1 MYDGTLKFDTKL
13 EESGFKTGMDNL
25 GSIASGGMDG
35 IKSLFSSAMDAIGQV
50 VSKGLDSAFQFGKET
65 VQTGMDFSSAL
76 SQIGATLGYSVDV
89 LHDSTTQA
97 YQDMQTLTEK
107 AEEMGAKTAFTA
119 TQAAEGLN
127 ILAMNGYTA
136 AESVGMIDSVLN
148 MASAGSLGMADSAK
162 YIAVA
167 MKGFT
172 NESDNFADSAEASRY
187 YADMISKGATMAA
200 TSVDELG
207 RAFSGSSALA
217 NTFGQSSKEMEV
229 ALLRLAEQGTV
240 AEEATTSLKN
250 ILMNI
255 YTPSSQAKEVFD
267 QIGGFSGFDD
277 SGKEKDLNTAADEL
291 NQMLLTYANGNKE
304 IYDSM
309 LNDIFSSRGATAFA
323 KMMASS
329 EEKVQQFYEG
339 LENAS
344 GSASQQAAAQLDNLT
359 GDIQLFTSALDGLRI
374 SLFKSV
380 DAPFRQAV
388 QKATGYLDKLNEEF
402 KKNSWNGLG
411 TFLGSFFADG
421 LKEISS
427 YIPQALQNARNFTKA
442 FLKGLSVK
450 KTSLAKTASKIVLT
464 FIQSGADALSDNF
477 SILIPTATEGFLTV
491 IEELTKPENLSKTTD
506 AGIQL
511 LTAVGEGFGKSS
523 GILID
528 KIPAITEN
536 LKQSFSEHHDELQ
549 SAGEAILSGIADGLG
564 VPKNWNDVNA
574 KLTEGFQNI
583 DFAEITKNLS
593 KMIIGVTDSA
603 GNFIDGL
610 DWSVIGGSIGE
621 ALNGVDFNGIL
632 SSMLGLMTTAVK
644 NSPELLKGLA
654 NEIDAETAAQLATI
668 GVNLLIGKEMIGA
681 LVTYVTSETA
691 LASLAPAM
699 GTLFSK
705 CAPAIGAAIV
715 GWDIGTLIYNAN
727 KESIDEGM
735 AKIIDD
741 AKNQLYTLKALWDW
755 TFNNKSGLSV
765 QQLYR
770 NIALDA
776 TASGVGFQSD
786 QYRKM
791 VADWGN
797 EDIYEAFG
805 NGNGMNFNAFEDSVK
820 EKLDS
825 VKWLIN
831 DTVNSEE
838 VKQSGQKFS
847 ETFAAGIIGSTAI
860 EDAMHGKTNINALFG
875 ETDTSSAE
883 QSGRD
888 MMQLFADGIK
898 ENAYLP
904 ENEIKAFADF
914 GQKNL
919 GFSVPEEG
927 ALSEADTWMPDMMQ
941 LLANGIKNNS
951 YLVED
956 NITSLTSEIKNNIT
970 DVVDSAFNWGW
981 DMLVNFNNG
990 VVDAFNSVIH
1000 TVSNVASS
1008 IKSYLGFSEPEKGAL
1023 SDFHTFAPDM
1033 MSLFAEGIRQKQKL
1047 VLMQAE
1053 TLAEN
1058 LSGIFQNPVEIGTA
1072 VLSDNLQ
1079 LPDFKPETQKFKI
1092 DTSENYEI
1100 TFETAEFPEIPE
1112 FQNSAVIFDVPEMP
1126 EMQNPEISLKVPEM
1140 PEFPEFETAE
1150 ITFRIPEMPVLEN
1163 PEISLNSP
1171 ELPEIQNP
1179 EIAFSV
1185 PEIAFDVPELPELN
1199 LILPEI
1205 PEFESHEIKLETPS
1219 IPELYLSSPELSE
1232 IESPEIGFSV
1242 PEIAFDVPEL
1252 PELGTSEIAF
1262 QLPEIPE
1269 LNLIS
1274 PDVPELE
1281 SPAISLKIPN
1291 IQEICFASPELPEI
1305 QNPEISFDVPELIF
1319 STPEFPEMP
1328 ELSLVSPDIPEF
1340 ENLELNFNSP
1350 EVPEIQVPEIPEI
1363 SLISPDMPEL
1373 ENPEISLEIPD
1384 MPEIYFSSPEIPE
1397 LESPEITLIS
1407 PEMPAVPD
1415 VNVPELPEISPAE
1428 IGLKLVKLPS
1438 EAFTGPELPEI
1449 KNPEITLNSPEIPES
1464 IQILIDERTL
1474 QALQNAE
1481 LSVMQNSAKT
1491 SPVTEMINNHY
1502 HTINQNTVQNPTAEK
1517 KPPELTIYSTIEMNE
1532 QEFGSA
1538 VKKVI
1543 LDENSMSGGWF
1554 I

>member
-1 MYDGTLKFDTKL
+1 MIFDMYDGTLKFDTKL
-13 EESGFKTGMDNL
+13 EESGFKTGIDNL
-25 GSIASGGMDG
+25 GSIASSGMDG
-35 IKSLFSSAMDAIGQV
+35 LKSLFSSAMDSITQA
-50 VSKGLDSAFQFGKET
+50 VSKGLDAAFSFGKET

-76 SQIGATLGYSVDV
+76 SQIGATLGYSVDM

-97 YQDMQTLTEK
+97 YQDMQILTDK
-107 AEEMGAKTAFTA
+107 AEEMGEKTAFTA

-172 NESDNFADSAEASRY
+172 NEADNFADSAEASQY

-267 QIGGFSGFDD
+267 QIGGFSAFDAN
-277 SGKEKDLNTAADEL
+277 GQEKELNAAADEL

-323 KMMASS
+323 KMVASS

-380 DAPFRQAV
+380 DAPLREAV

-411 TFLGSFFADG
+411 TFLGSFLADG

-536 LKQSFSEHHDELQ
+536 LKQNFSEHHDELQ

-564 VPKNWNDVNA
+564 VPKSWNDVNA

-621 ALNGVDFNGIL
+621 ALNGVDFDGII
-632 SSMLGLMTTAVK
+632 SSMLNLMTTAVK

-654 NEIDAETAAQLATI
+654 NELDAETAAQLATI

-727 KESIDEGM
+727 KDSIDEGL
-735 AKIIDD
+735 AEIVDGFKD
-741 AKNQLYTLKALWDW
+741 AGYHIKAIWDW
-755 TFNNKSGLSV
+755 IFNNSSGLSY
-765 QQLYR
+765 QQIYE
-770 NIALDA
+770 NIALDE
-776 TASGVGFQSD
+776 TASGSGFQSNV
-786 QYRKM
+786 YRKL
-791 VADWGN
+791 VL
-797 EDIYEAFG
+797 
-805 NGNGMNFNAFEDSVK
+805 NFDVDTAEEEINSKMET
-820 EKLDS
+820 
-825 VKWLIN
+825 VKWLLGEN
-831 DTVNSEE
+831 AESEE

-847 ETFAAGIIGSTAI
+847 ETFAAGITESTAI

-1023 SDFHTFAPDM
+1023 SDFHTFSPDM
-1033 MSLFAEGIRQKQKL
+1033 MALFADGIRQKQKL
-1047 VLMQAE
+1047 VLTQAE

-1058 LSGIFQNPVEIGTA
+1058 LSSVFSSPVEAGKA
-1072 VLSDNLQ
+1072 VLNGEISM
-1079 LPDFKPETQKFKI
+1079 PEIPEPENQKFKI

-1100 TFETAEFPEIPE
+1100 TFETEDFPEIPE
-1112 FQNSAVIFDVPEMP
+1112 FQNPEIVFDVSETPELSLDSPELP
-1126 EMQNPEISLKVPEM
+1126 EMQAPEISLEA
-1140 PEFPEFETAE
+1140 PEFPEIYF
-1150 ITFRIPEMPVLEN
+1150 
-1163 PEISLNSP
+1163 NSP
-1171 ELPEIQNP
+1171 ELPEI
-1179 EIAFSV
+1179 
-1185 PEIAFDVPELPELN
+1185 
-1199 LILPEI
+1199 
-1205 PEFESHEIKLETPS
+1205 
-1219 IPELYLSSPELSE
+1219 
-1232 IESPEIGFSV
+1232 
-1242 PEIAFDVPEL
+1242 
-1252 PELGTSEIAF
+1252 
-1262 QLPEIPE
+1262 
-1269 LNLIS
+1269 
-1274 PDVPELE
+1274 
-1281 SPAISLKIPN
+1281 
-1291 IQEICFASPELPEI
+1291 
-1305 QNPEISFDVPELIF
+1305 
-1319 STPEFPEMP
+1319 
-1328 ELSLVSPDIPEF
+1328 
-1340 ENLELNFNSP
+1340 EN
-1350 EVPEIQVPEIPEI
+1350 
-1363 SLISPDMPEL
+1363 
-1373 ENPEISLEIPD
+1373 
-1384 MPEIYFSSPEIPE
+1384 
-1397 LESPEITLIS
+1397 PEITLIS
-1407 PEMPAVPD
+1407 PE
-1415 VNVPELPEISPAE
+1415 VPEIESPKIFLEVPEIPEISPAE
-1428 IGLKLVKLPS
+1428 IGLKVMKLPS
-1438 EAFTGPELPEI
+1438 EAFTSPKLPEI
-1449 KNPEITLNSPEIPES
+1449 ENPEFSLETPDIPET
-1464 IQILIDERTL
+1464 IQIQIDERAL

-1481 LSVMQNSAKT
+1481 FSVMQNSTKT

-1502 HTINQNTVQNPTAEK
+1502 HTINKSTVQNLPAEK
-1517 KPPELTIYSTIEMNE
+1517 KPSELTIYSTIEMNE

>member
-1 MYDGTLKFDTKL
+1 MIFDMYDGTLKFDTKL
-13 EESGFKTGMDNL
+13 EESGFKTGIDNL
-25 GSIASGGMDG
+25 GSIASSGMDG
-35 IKSLFSSAMDAIGQV
+35 LKSLFSSAMDSITQA
-50 VSKGLDSAFQFGKET
+50 VSKGLDAAFSFGKET

-76 SQIGATLGYSVDV
+76 SQIGATLGYSVDM

-97 YQDMQTLTEK
+97 YQDMQILTDK

-172 NESDNFADSAEASRY
+172 NEADNFADSAEASQY

-380 DAPFRQAV
+380 DAPFRQVV

-411 TFLGSFFADG
+411 TFLGSFLADG

-564 VPKNWNDVNA
+564 VPKSWNDVNA

-621 ALNGVDFNGIL
+621 ALNGVDFDGII
-632 SSMLGLMTTAVK
+632 SSMLNLMTTAVK

-654 NEIDAETAAQLATI
+654 NELDAETAAQLATI

-727 KESIDEGM
+727 KDSIDEGL
-735 AKIIDD
+735 AEIVDGFKD
-741 AKNQLYTLKALWDW
+741 AGYHIKAIWDW
-755 TFNNKSGLSV
+755 IFNNSSGLSY
-765 QQLYR
+765 QQIYE
-770 NIALDA
+770 NIALDE
-776 TASGVGFQSD
+776 TASGSGFQSNV
-786 QYRKM
+786 YRKL
-791 VADWGN
+791 VL
-797 EDIYEAFG
+797 
-805 NGNGMNFNAFEDSVK
+805 NFDVDTAEEEINSKMET
-820 EKLDS
+820 
-825 VKWLIN
+825 VKWLLGEN
-831 DTVNSEE
+831 AESEE

-847 ETFAAGIIGSTAI
+847 ETFAAGITESTAI

-1023 SDFHTFAPDM
+1023 SDFHTYAPDM
-1033 MSLFAEGIRQKQKL
+1033 MSLFADGIRQKQKL
-1047 VLMQAE
+1047 VLTQAE

-1058 LSGIFQNPVEIGTA
+1058 LSSVFSSPVEAGKA
-1072 VLSDNLQ
+1072 VLNGEISM
-1079 LPDFKPETQKFKI
+1079 PEIPELENQKFKI

-1100 TFETAEFPEIPE
+1100 TFETEDFPEIPE
-1112 FQNSAVIFDVPEMP
+1112 FQNPEILFDVPETP
-1126 EMQNPEISLKVPEM
+1126 ELSLDSPELPEVQAPEISLEA
-1140 PEFPEFETAE
+1140 PEFPEIYF
-1150 ITFRIPEMPVLEN
+1150 
-1163 PEISLNSP
+1163 NSP
-1171 ELPEIQNP
+1171 ELPEI
-1179 EIAFSV
+1179 
-1185 PEIAFDVPELPELN
+1185 
-1199 LILPEI
+1199 
-1205 PEFESHEIKLETPS
+1205 
-1219 IPELYLSSPELSE
+1219 
-1232 IESPEIGFSV
+1232 
-1242 PEIAFDVPEL
+1242 
-1252 PELGTSEIAF
+1252 
-1262 QLPEIPE
+1262 
-1269 LNLIS
+1269 
-1274 PDVPELE
+1274 
-1281 SPAISLKIPN
+1281 
-1291 IQEICFASPELPEI
+1291 
-1305 QNPEISFDVPELIF
+1305 
-1319 STPEFPEMP
+1319 
-1328 ELSLVSPDIPEF
+1328 
-1340 ENLELNFNSP
+1340 EN
-1350 EVPEIQVPEIPEI
+1350 
-1363 SLISPDMPEL
+1363 
-1373 ENPEISLEIPD
+1373 
-1384 MPEIYFSSPEIPE
+1384 
-1397 LESPEITLIS
+1397 PEITLIS
-1407 PEMPAVPD
+1407 PE
-1415 VNVPELPEISPAE
+1415 VPEIESPKIFLEVPEIPEISPAE
-1428 IGLKLVKLPS
+1428 IGLKVMKLPS
-1438 EAFTGPELPEI
+1438 EAFTSPKLPEI
-1449 KNPEITLNSPEIPES
+1449 ENPEFSLETPDIPET
-1464 IQILIDERTL
+1464 IQIQIDERAL

-1481 LSVMQNSAKT
+1481 FSVMQNSTKT

-1502 HTINQNTVQNPTAEK
+1502 HTINKSTVQNLPAEK
-1517 KPPELTIYSTIEMNE
+1517 KPSELTIYSTIEMNE

>member
-1 MYDGTLKFDTKL
+1 MIFDMYDGTLKFDTKL
-13 EESGFKTGMDNL
+13 EESGFKTGIDNL
-25 GSIASGGMDG
+25 GSIASSGMDG
-35 IKSLFSSAMDAIGQV
+35 LKSLFSSAMDSITQA
-50 VSKGLDSAFQFGKET
+50 VSKGLDAAFSFGKET

-76 SQIGATLGYSVDV
+76 SQIGATLGYSVDM

-97 YQDMQTLTEK
+97 YQDMQILTDK

-172 NESDNFADSAEASRY
+172 NEADNFADSAEASQY
-187 YADMISKGATMAA
+187 YADLISKGATMAA

-255 YTPSSQAKEVFD
+255 YTPSSQAKEVFE
-267 QIGGFSGFDD
+267 QIGGFSAFDAN
-277 SGKEKDLNTAADEL
+277 GQEKELNAAADEL
-291 NQMLLTYANGNKE
+291 NQMLLNYANGNKE
-304 IYDSM
+304 IYDAM
-309 LNDIFSSRGATAFA
+309 LNDIFSSRGSTAFA

-329 EEKVQQFYEG
+329 EETIQKFYTGIE
-339 LENAS
+339 EAS
-344 GSASQQAAAQLDNLT
+344 GSASQQAEEQLDNLT
-359 GDIQLFTSALDGLRI
+359 GDITIFQSALDGLRI

-380 DAPFRQAV
+380 DAPFRDVV

-411 TFLGSFFADG
+411 TFLGSFLADG

-450 KTSLAKTASKIVLT
+450 KTSLAKTASKIILT
-464 FIQSGADALSDNF
+464 FIQSGADAISDNV
-477 SILIPTATEGFLTV
+477 SILIPTVTEGFLTV

-583 DFAEITKNLS
+583 DFAEITSNLS

-603 GNFIDGL
+603 GNFIDGI

-621 ALNGVDFNGIL
+621 ALNGVDFDGII
-632 SSMLGLMTTAVK
+632 SSMLNLMTTAVK

-727 KESIDEGM
+727 KDSIDDGM

-941 LLANGIKNNS
+941 LFSDGIKDNA
-951 YLVED
+951 YLVE
-956 NITSLTSEIKNNIT
+956 NSLASLTGNIENNIT

-1023 SDFHTFAPDM
+1023 SDFHTYAPDM

-1058 LSGIFQNPVEIGTA
+1058 LSSVFSSPIEAGKA
-1072 VLSDNLQ
+1072 VLNGEISMPE
-1079 LPDFKPETQKFKI
+1079 LPELENQNFKI

-1100 TFETAEFPEIPE
+1100 TFETEDFPEIPE
-1112 FQNSAVIFDVPEMP
+1112 FQNLEIVFDVSELPEF
-1126 EMQNPEISLKVPEM
+1126 QNPEISIDVPESPEFGASEIAFQM
-1140 PEFPEFETAE
+1140 SEFPEFENLE
-1150 ITFRIPEMPVLEN
+1150 ITFQMP
-1163 PEISLNSP
+1163 
-1171 ELPEIQNP
+1171 
-1179 EIAFSV
+1179 
-1185 PEIAFDVPELPELN
+1185 D
-1199 LILPEI
+1199 
-1205 PEFESHEIKLETPS
+1205 
-1219 IPELYLSSPELSE
+1219 IPELYLSSP
-1232 IESPEIGFSV
+1232 
-1242 PEIAFDVPEL
+1242 DV
-1252 PELGTSEIAF
+1252 
-1262 QLPEIPE
+1262 
-1269 LNLIS
+1269 
-1274 PDVPELE
+1274 
-1281 SPAISLKIPN
+1281 
-1291 IQEICFASPELPEI
+1291 PEI
-1305 QNPEISFDVPELIF
+1305 QNPEINFSVPEISLNAPELPELETSEIAFDIPEIPEIQASEF
-1319 STPEFPEMP
+1319 SLETPELPEIHPPVISLDAPEIP
-1328 ELSLVSPDIPEF
+1328 ELSLD
-1340 ENLELNFNSP
+1340 SP
-1350 EVPEIQVPEIPEI
+1350 EVPEIQNPEILFDVPET
-1363 SLISPDMPEL
+1363 PEL
-1373 ENPEISLEIPD
+1373 SFNSPELPEMQAPEISLEAPEF
-1384 MPEIYFSSPEIPE
+1384 PEIYFNSPELPE
-1397 LESPEITLIS
+1397 IENPEITLIS
-1407 PEMPAVPD
+1407 PE
-1415 VNVPELPEISPAE
+1415 VPEIPEISPAE
-1428 IGLKLVKLPS
+1428 IGLKVMKLPS
-1438 EAFTGPELPEI
+1438 EAFTGPELPE
-1449 KNPEITLNSPEIPES
+1449 T
-1464 IQILIDERTL
+1464 IQIQIDERAL

-1481 LSVMQNSAKT
+1481 FSVMQKSAET

-1502 HTINQNTVQNPTAEK
+1502 HTINKSIVQNLPAEK
-1517 KPPELTIYSTIEMNE
+1517 KPSELTLYANIEMDE
-1532 QEFGSA
+1532 QVFGSA

>member
-1 MYDGTLKFDTKL
+1 MIFDMYDGTLKFDTKL
-13 EESGFKTGMDNL
+13 EESGFKTGIDNL
-25 GSIASGGMDG
+25 GSIASSGMDG
-35 IKSLFSSAMDAIGQV
+35 LKSLFSSAMDSITQA
-50 VSKGLDSAFQFGKET
+50 VSKGLDAAFSFGKET

-76 SQIGATLGYSVDV
+76 SQIGATLGYSVDM

-97 YQDMQTLTEK
+97 YQDMQILTDK

-172 NESDNFADSAEASRY
+172 NEADNFADSAEASQY

-380 DAPFRQAV
+380 DAPFRQVV

-411 TFLGSFFADG
+411 TFLGSFLADG

-536 LKQSFSEHHDELQ
+536 LKQNFSEHHDELQ

-564 VPKNWNDVNA
+564 VPKSWNDVNA

-621 ALNGVDFNGIL
+621 ALNGVDFDGII
-632 SSMLGLMTTAVK
+632 SSMLNLMTTAVK

-654 NEIDAETAAQLATI
+654 NELDAETAAQLATI

-727 KESIDEGM
+727 KDSIDEGL
-735 AKIIDD
+735 AEIVDGFKD
-741 AKNQLYTLKALWDW
+741 AGYHIKAIWDW
-755 TFNNKSGLSV
+755 IFNNSSGLSY
-765 QQLYR
+765 QQIYE
-770 NIALDA
+770 NIALDE
-776 TASGVGFQSD
+776 TASGSGFQSNV
-786 QYRKM
+786 YRKL
-791 VADWGN
+791 VL
-797 EDIYEAFG
+797 
-805 NGNGMNFNAFEDSVK
+805 NFDVDTAEEEINSKMET
-820 EKLDS
+820 
-825 VKWLIN
+825 VKWLLGEN
-831 DTVNSEE
+831 AESEE

-847 ETFAAGIIGSTAI
+847 ETFAAGITESTAI
-860 EDAMHGKTNINALFG
+860 EDAMHGKTNINTLFG

-888 MMQLFADGIK
+888 MMQLYADGIR

-1023 SDFHTFAPDM
+1023 SDFHTYAPDM

-1058 LSGIFQNPVEIGTA
+1058 LSSVFSSPVEAGKA
-1072 VLSDNLQ
+1072 VLNGEISM
-1079 LPDFKPETQKFKI
+1079 PEIPEPENQKFKI

-1100 TFETAEFPEIPE
+1100 TFETEDFPEIPE
-1112 FQNSAVIFDVPEMP
+1112 FQNPEIVFEVSELP
-1126 EMQNPEISLKVPEM
+1126 EFQNPEISIDVPE
-1140 PEFPEFETAE
+1140 
-1150 ITFRIPEMPVLEN
+1150 
-1163 PEISLNSP
+1163 SP
-1171 ELPEIQNP
+1171 EL
-1179 EIAFSV
+1179 
-1185 PEIAFDVPELPELN
+1185 
-1199 LILPEI
+1199 
-1205 PEFESHEIKLETPS
+1205 K
-1219 IPELYLSSPELSE
+1219 
-1232 IESPEIGFSV
+1232 
-1242 PEIAFDVPEL
+1242 
-1252 PELGTSEIAF
+1252 
-1262 QLPEIPE
+1262 
-1269 LNLIS
+1269 
-1274 PDVPELE
+1274 
-1281 SPAISLKIPN
+1281 
-1291 IQEICFASPELPEI
+1291 
-1305 QNPEISFDVPELIF
+1305 
-1319 STPEFPEMP
+1319 
-1328 ELSLVSPDIPEF
+1328 
-1340 ENLELNFNSP
+1340 FNSP
-1350 EVPEIQVPEIPEI
+1350 EVPEISLDVPET
-1363 SLISPDMPEL
+1363 PEL
-1373 ENPEISLEIPD
+1373 SLDSPELPEMQAPEISLEAPEF
-1384 MPEIYFSSPEIPE
+1384 PEIYFNSPELPE
-1397 LESPEITLIS
+1397 IENPEITLIS
-1407 PEMPAVPD
+1407 PE
-1415 VNVPELPEISPAE
+1415 VPEIESPKIFLEVPEIPEISPAK
-1428 IGLKLVKLPS
+1428 IGLKVMKLPS
-1438 EAFTGPELPEI
+1438 EAFTSPKLPEI
-1449 KNPEITLNSPEIPES
+1449 ENPEFSLETPDIPET
-1464 IQILIDERTL
+1464 IQIQIDERAL

-1481 LSVMQNSAKT
+1481 FSVMQNSTKT

-1502 HTINQNTVQNPTAEK
+1502 HTINKSTVQNLPAEK
-1517 KPPELTIYSTIEMNE
+1517 KPSELTIYSTIEMNE